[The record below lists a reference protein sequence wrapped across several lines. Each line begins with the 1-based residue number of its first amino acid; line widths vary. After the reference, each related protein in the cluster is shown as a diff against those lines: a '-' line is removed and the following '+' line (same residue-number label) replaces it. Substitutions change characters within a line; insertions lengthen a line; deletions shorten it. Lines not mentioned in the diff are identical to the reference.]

1 MNEINAEVALFPFC
15 YLPFPRIS
23 NWRIFPLSPGLL
35 VIYVPAGAEPVR
47 ELLVNHI
54 LTQLQH
60 GQLSLRQPR
69 LGFQHRPRR
78 GEGGFVW
85 GMSFLQ
91 TMVDRVLGVDETGHR
106 FLNWDAG
113 EQRDFGAEFLAVA
126 KLTLMIPPPRCC
138 CGAWARAIMM
148 KLKPLDPLSL

>member
-1 MNEINAEVALFPFC
+1 MNEINAEVALFPFVI
-15 YLPFPRIS
+15 YHFLESQTGVF
-23 NWRIFPLSPGLL
+23 FLSPLVSFL

-78 GEGGFVW
+78 G
-85 GMSFLQ
+85 
-91 TMVDRVLGVDETGHR
+91 RVCMRYEL
-106 FLNWDAG
+106 
-113 EQRDFGAEFLAVA
+113 
-126 KLTLMIPPPRCC
+126 PPDD
-138 CGAWARAIMM
+138 G
-148 KLKPLDPLSL
+148 